1 MKKFILLAAVA
12 ATAMSANAQQAVETT
27 GIGDNWSVGLV
38 GGVTTP
44 IENAAFFGDMRGAV
58 GIDINKQISPVF
70 GLGIEGLWG
79 INTSSWTGV
88 KSANVFDSQYVG
100 VYGSLNLNNLILGFD
115 CEKDF
120 FEVEAVAGAG
130 WGLYYYPSGANKA
143 PWGAKDAYT
152 NNWNYFATKA
162 GLNLNFNV
170 CEKVTVSLK
179 PSVMWNMSD
188 APQWNSSVSYDSHK
202 ATVQILAGVTYHFGN
217 GFTCVKP
224 YDQAEVD
231 ALNAQINDLR
241 GQLDACNG
249 NVSALNARI
258 SALQA
263 ELDACNSRPKAVA
276 PQVIDKTGSR
286 MVVLFNQGSAKISNA
301 QKPYVEMVADYLKNN
316 PEAVVVIEG
325 YASPEGSVERNQE
338 LSNQRAEAVKNMLV
352 KTYKVDASRIVT
364 CEGKGVGEVFETP
377 SWNRVTICTLEKK

>member
-1 MKKFILLAAVA
+1 MKKIILLAAVA
-12 ATAMSANAQQAVETT
+12 ATAMSVNAQQAIEAT
-27 GIGDNWSVGLV
+27 GVGDNWSIGLV

-44 IENAAFFGDMRGAV
+44 IENAAFFGDMRGAA
-58 GIDINKQISPVF
+58 GIEINKQVSPIF
-70 GLGIEGLWG
+70 GMGVEGIWG
-79 INTSSWTGV
+79 VNTSSWSEV
-88 KSANVFDSQYVG
+88 KSANVFDSHYVG
-100 VYGSLNLNNLILGFD
+100 AYGKFNLNNLFAGYD
-115 CEKDF
+115 CQKDL

-130 WGLYYYPSGANKA
+130 WGREYVAN
-143 PWGAKDAYT
+143 GND
-152 NNWNYFATKA
+152 WNYFATKA

-188 APQWNSSVSYDSHK
+188 APQWNTSVSYDSHK

-241 GQLDACNG
+241 GQLNACNG

-325 YASPEGSVERNQE
+325 YASPEGSVERNQQ

-352 KTYKVDASRIVT
+352 NTYKVDASRIVT